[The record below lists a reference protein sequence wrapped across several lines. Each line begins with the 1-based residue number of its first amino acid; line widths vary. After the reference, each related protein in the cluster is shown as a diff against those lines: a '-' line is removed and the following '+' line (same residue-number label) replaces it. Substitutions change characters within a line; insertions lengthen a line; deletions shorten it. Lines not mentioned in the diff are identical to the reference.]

1 MGQVCSVVDLG
12 TNTFQLLVAEP
23 LLEFP
28 GIRIL
33 HQSQVPVTLGKGAME
48 TGQIQPD
55 AMQRAI
61 QALTNFKAKALELGS
76 GPSQIMCLGTSILRR
91 ATNAEELLSHIEAMG
106 MRSQV
111 ISGLEEADFIHTGI
125 IHSLPQ
131 PWVKCSLVMD
141 IGGGSVEFI
150 LFEGTKVHFKI
161 SLEVGGLRLLSL
173 FHLNGMY
180 VPAINPELDMFIE
193 KELAPVWQAC
203 ARFRP
208 EVLIG
213 AAGAFETIWDLEH
226 AGKLGEGIPASDK
239 LDLTQF
245 YTQKNLVENTES
257 ELRKL
262 IPGMKAFRAGILP
275 YANALIAMVLE
286 KTGILELRVSS
297 FSLKEGYWFSQQG
310 RG

>member
-61 QALTNFKAKALELGS
+61 QALANFKAKALELGS
-76 GPSQIMCLGTSILRR
+76 GPSQIMCIGTSILRR

-180 VPAINPELDMFIE
+180 DPAINPELDMFIE